1 MIISLLYNTNV
12 IKVKYKSCLMLPY
25 SHETKTQDI
34 LNSLKTNK
42 KGSVYLDLHFP
53 CVLSYCAKGAV
64 VVNTKHYEQ

>member
-1 MIISLLYNTNV
+1 
-12 IKVKYKSCLMLPY
+12 MLPY